1 MSAVRENQKSKRM
14 INQKVVKQ
22 MDKAFEALIKHLSQ
36 DKIEELLKKYALEDE
51 NLREEIL
58 SKFRPS
64 KMHPLIIW
72 LLANGNEESMTP
84 LKRILSTT

>member
-22 MDKAFEALIKHLSQ
+22 MDKAFEALIKHLPQ

-58 SKFRPS
+58 SKS
-64 KMHPLIIW
+64 VLQKC
-72 LLANGNEESMTP
+72 
-84 LKRILSTT
+84 IL

>member
-36 DKIEELLKKYALEDE
+36 DKMEELLKKYALEDE

-58 SKFRPS
+58 SKS
-64 KMHPLIIW
+64 VLQKC
-72 LLANGNEESMTP
+72 
-84 LKRILSTT
+84 IL

>member
-1 MSAVRENQKSKRM
+1 M

-58 SKFRPS
+58 SKS
-64 KMHPLIIW
+64 VLQKC
-72 LLANGNEESMTP
+72 
-84 LKRILSTT
+84 IL

>member
-36 DKIEELLKKYALEDE
+36 DKIEELLKKFCLNPSFKNASFNNLAVSEWKRRIDDAIEED
-51 NLREEIL
+51 LVDDVEE
-58 SKFRPS
+58 
-64 KMHPLIIW
+64 
-72 LLANGNEESMTP
+72 
-84 LKRILSTT
+84 

>member
-36 DKIEELLKKYALEDE
+36 DKIEELLKKYE

-58 SKFRPS
+58 SKS
-64 KMHPLIIW
+64 VLQKC
-72 LLANGNEESMTP
+72 
-84 LKRILSTT
+84 IL